1 MNNIIKSNF
10 TSLNGLNN
18 ETIDS
23 LISDSV
29 TTKTLLVNGE
39 SILPTQSTTIDSVNL
54 NQLVPSASSYCTDT
68 VTTINN
74 VQHHVLTLGIN
85 RGIGAYLNVQSSIAT
100 LNPNQSPYCN
110 TTTTIDSNGD
120 YHYSL
125 AFNLPASATQNFS
138 VVGTNTISYGT
149 NASVTLTS
157 TVDSS
162 GNKNNNFTFNIP
174 QGQQGNTGALTIGT
188 TTTVLPNVPASVTN
202 TGTST
207 NAILNFSIPKG
218 EKGDKGDDGDS
229 YSAMGTLISLLTGAA
244 ATAFGN
250 LLTNA
255 LNALMNSLGLSSP
268 PDPTQQQEIQAL
280 ADLISNMQN
289 EINNLQSR
297 MSTAEGEITTLQ
309 SEMGIVQEK
318 VQYQTSYTDYMLNE
332 VTNFNSDI
340 TTTNGI
346 FGETSR
352 IGQNGAATFSS
363 VKTSTVNTP
372 YSTLRIN
379 GNVTIN
385 GTLTHRGV
393 NGNYVISGANW
404 EF

>member
-188 TTTVLPNVPASVTN
+188 TTTVLPNIPASVTN

-218 EKGDKGDDGDS
+218 EKGDKGDTGDS
-229 YSAMGTLISLLTGAA
+229 NAGLAILIGALSGAA
-244 ATAFGN
+244 AAVLSQILNSILQGLMDIFGN
-250 LLTNA
+250 VPEATEQ
-255 LNALMNSLGLSSP
+255 
-268 PDPTQQQEIQAL
+268 DQIQSL
-280 ADLISNMQN
+280 ADLISQMKA
-289 EINNLQSR
+289 EIDQLQAEMDTVQSEVDVLQSQ
-297 MSTAEGEITTLQ
+297 MV
-309 SEMGIVQEK
+309 VQQDK
-318 VQYQTSYTDYMLNE
+318 TYYQTVGVGLYNFFPENYTKI
-332 VTNFNSDI
+332 NSSLYVG
-340 TTTNGI
+340 TNGI
-346 FGETSR
+346 FDKAPIIHTDGNIQCTK
-352 IGQNGAATFSS
+352 ITPNQNNQLVVDGNLYVKGA
-363 VKTSTVNTP
+363 V
-372 YSTLRIN
+372 YSISN
-379 GNVTIN
+379 GNRI
-385 GTLTHRGV
+385 V
-393 NGNYVISGANW
+393 NGGVW
-404 EF
+404 QW